1 MTPGARPAGP
11 AGPARHP
18 LQEAHPLV
26 TEPRHPAA
34 PPRRVI
40 LLGATGS
47 IGRQAVDV
55 ISRFP
60 DRFEVVGAV
69 ARRDASGLRA
79 LVERL
84 GVSRVALVAPDPDLE
99 VPAGWGVGLEAA
111 CEIAALPADVV
122 CVAITGAAAL
132 RPTLA
137 ALDAGT
143 TVATATKEVLV
154 MAGEVVRAR
163 ARRSGSRILPIDS
176 EHSALWQCLRGE
188 DPASVTRLIL
198 TASGG
203 AFRDR
208 DPATL
213 AAATP
218 EEALRHP
225 TWNMG
230 PKVTIDC
237 ATMMN
242 KGLEVIEA
250 HFLFDVDYPRIDVL
264 IHPSS
269 VVHSLVEFHDGA
281 TKAQIGA
288 PDMRVPIA
296 LALADGERLPGVAA
310 PADLAALSPLAFRPV
325 DPLRFPALGV
335 ARRAGERGGVVP
347 AILNAANEVCVGAFL
362 RGACRFDQ
370 ITDLVGE
377 AVEAAPAVTAP
388 SLEDVLEADAWARRR
403 VTDALALP
411 AGAAVSG
418 PGGGVGAA

>member
-1 MTPGARPAGP
+1 M
-11 AGPARHP
+11 
-18 LQEAHPLV
+18 LLV
-26 TEPRHPAA
+26 LED
-34 PPRRVI
+34 
-40 LLGATGS
+40 LS
-47 IGRQAVDV
+47 
-55 ISRFP
+55 
-60 DRFEVVGAV
+60 
-69 ARRDASGLRA
+69 
-79 LVERL
+79 
-84 GVSRVALVAPDPDLE
+84 VAPDPDAD

-213 AAATP
+213 AGATP

-225 TWNMG
+225 TWKMG

-250 HFLFDVDYPRIDVL
+250 HFLFEIDYPRIDVL

-310 PADLAALSPLAFRPV
+310 PADLAALSPLLFGPV

-377 AVEAAPAVTAP
+377 AVEAAPAVAGP
-388 SLEDVLEADAWARRR
+388 SLDDVLEADGWARSR
-403 VTDALALP
+403 VTAALALP
-411 AGAAVSG
+411 AGAAVGG
-418 PGGGVGAA
+418 PGGGAGAG